1 MRLKPFRQGGLDGLC
16 GVYSVI
22 NATRLAA
29 WPTLRLTREPCN
41 DLFSLL
47 TADLNARTKLFKVL
61 TNGSRDFV
69 VRRLLREADS
79 WLRDRYGMRLRH
91 RRPFPEASFSRS
103 RIAAILRRH
112 LAEDHTS
119 AIIGLS
125 GCLEHW
131 SVVRAVKPKTIL
143 LFDSSGMKRLPV
155 TPAYGGQKTIE
166 VLAENLFL
174 LRCEVARGPG
184 RPPVSPR

>member
-29 WPTLRLTREPCN
+29 WPTLRLAREPCN

-47 TADLNARTKLFKVL
+47 TADLNDRAKLFKVL

-79 WLRDRYGMRLRH
+79 WLRDCYGIRLRH
-91 RRPFPEASFSRS
+91 RRPYPGRSFSRS

-125 GCLEHW
+125 GCFEHW
-131 SVVRAVKPKTIL
+131 SVVRAVKPKTIM

-155 TPAYGGQKTIE
+155 APAYSSQKTIE

-174 LRCEVARGPG
+174 IRCEVARGPG